1 MIGTVLSI
9 QPRVGGGEGGMSS
22 DQFVDDLAE
31 KIQVELPQKLTK
43 DNSNKELWKTNKEG
57 LMESL
62 STYLLHEMERF
73 NALLEVIE
81 ETLVEVRKAIKG
93 EVSMSDELNKMY
105 WDMVNNK
112 VPGIWEN
119 KAYPSLK
126 PLTSWMENLKERIA
140 FF

>member
-1 MIGTVLSI
+1 
-9 QPRVGGGEGGMSS
+9 
-22 DQFVDDLAE
+22 
-31 KIQVELPQKLTK
+31 
-43 DNSNKELWKTNKEG
+43 
-57 LMESL
+57 MESL

-81 ETLVEVRKAIKG
+81 ETLAEVRKAIKG

-105 WDMVNNK
+105 WDMLNNK
-112 VPGIWEN
+112 VPETWEN